1 MYFGTPLY
9 WRESHKQPR
18 FLIFDGRLVI
28 TLFLTIMH
36 LRPWTVALTLFAVAV
51 LWFFERK
58 GVSPD
63 SIARFLRARIVG
75 RKRSARG
82 LQAERLPVDF
92 GFETEGHVDQM
103 RQLIENRS
111 VAAEA
116 AKAKKGNSSG
126 KK

>member
-18 FLIFDGRLVI
+18 FLLFDSRLVAV
-28 TLFLTIMH
+28 LFLTIMH
-36 LRPWTVALTLFAVAV
+36 IRMWTIVLSIVMILV

-63 SIARFLRARIVG
+63 SILRFLRARLVG

-82 LQAERLPVDF
+82 LHYERSAVDF
-92 GFETEGHVDQM
+92 GFETEAHVQRA
-103 RQLIENRS
+103 RQLLEYRS
-111 VAAEA
+111 QAAE
-116 AKAKKGNSSG
+116 KEKSKKGKG
-126 KK
+126 RK